1 MCLII
6 YAPKGVDKKKEFLKE
21 AITKASEFNQ
31 DGMGYATK
39 KANNV
44 LFMSKGYFNLEEFLN
59 AIDGEDLSEDD
70 ELLIHLRI
78 GNIGNKD
85 ASLCHPFIV
94 SKEADE
100 ILTIVKNNIDKP
112 IVAHNGTMRKH
123 VVTKSDYSDTY
134 FFIKNVLSTDSV
146 LNFLK
151 QDAYTFDWLLQDHLS
166 NSRLAIMFPDETETI
181 LLGEWHTYEGLSFS
195 KDYFVEYFKPEIT
208 VNLNVA
214 RGLSYRS
221 TDELFDDFD
230 YENDYN
236 TSRWD
241 DRITSDINDSQKNKI
256 YIPKLAYSRRT
267 FRDWLSVRYIEYMGI
282 LIPCYDTVAKFLPVI
297 DEENY
302 DLFHID
308 VVNSNHQAGIWRAND
323 YEVIKITNTGY
334 IVREI
339 DSKDMIA
346 LTFKEFYEC
355 FKFKTDTYTAGFY
368 DDYYKLVSKLRVSK
382 NLIKR
387 LKKDLEKA
395 RNKNLDLMTVR
406 EIQNIEPDVLDM
418 FILNA
423 EIELDL
429 IKNPHKLLF

>member
-6 YAPKGVDKKKEFLKE
+6 YCDKQSDKKKEFLRE

-39 KANNV
+39 RANNV

-59 AIDGEDLSEDD
+59 AIDGEDLGEGD

-94 SKEADE
+94 SKDQEE
-100 ILTIVKNNIDKP
+100 ILTIVKNEIDKP
-112 IVAHNGTMRKH
+112 ILAHNGTMRKH

-146 LNFLK
+146 LRFLK
-151 QDAYTFDWLLQDHLS
+151 DDPNTFDWLMQDHLS
-166 NSRLAIMFPDETETI
+166 KSRLAIMFPDETESI
-181 LLGEWHTYEGLSFS
+181 LLGDWFEYEGFKFS
-195 KDYFVEYFKPEIT
+195 KDYHVEYFKPEVT
-208 VNLNVA
+208 VNFNLMN
-214 RGLSYRS
+214 RRYS
-221 TDELFDDFD
+221 TVDELFDDYDYATEDRFD
-230 YENDYN
+230 
-236 TSRWD
+236 RWD
-241 DRITSDINDSQKNKI
+241 LRTTSDINDPSNKI
-256 YIPKLAYSRRT
+256 YIPRLAYARRT
-267 FRDWLSVRYIEYMGI
+267 FRDWLSVNYIEYMGL
-282 LIPCYDTVAKFLPVI
+282 LIPCYDTTAKFVPVI
-297 DEENY
+297 DDENY

-308 VVNSNHQAGIWRAND
+308 VVNSNHQIGIWRAND
-323 YEVIKITNTGY
+323 YEVIKVTASGY
-334 IVREI
+334 VVRDV
-339 DSKDMIA
+339 DSRELIHA
-346 LTFKEFYEC
+346 TFKEFYEC
-355 FKFKTDTYTAGFY
+355 FKFKTDTYTNGFY
-368 DDYYKLVSKLRVSK
+368 EDYHKLVSKLRVSK

-406 EIQNIEPDVLDM
+406 DIKNIEPDVLEM

>member
-6 YAPKGVDKKKEFLKE
+6 FAPKGVDKKKEFLKE

-39 KANNV
+39 RANNV

-59 AIDGEDLSEDD
+59 AIDGEDLSEED

-94 SKEADE
+94 SKESEE

-112 IVAHNGTMRKH
+112 IIAHNGTMRKH

-151 QDAYTFDWLLQDHLS
+151 QDQYTFDWLLQDHLCK
-166 NSRLAIMFPDETETI
+166 SRLAIMFPDETETI
-181 LLGEWHTYEGLSFS
+181 LLGDWHEYDGLSFS
-195 KDYFVEYFKPEIT
+195 KDYYVEYFKPEVT
-208 VNLNVA
+208 VNFNILDGG
-214 RGLSYRS
+214 RRYGSS
-221 TDELFDDFD
+221 DELFDDYATEERWSRFD
-230 YENDYN
+230 L
-236 TSRWD
+236 
-241 DRITSDINDSQKNKI
+241 RITSDINDPITSKI
-256 YIPKLAYSRRT
+256 YIPKLAYNRRS
-267 FRDWLSVRYIEYMGI
+267 FRDWLSTNYVEYMGI

-323 YEVIKITNTGY
+323 YEVIKITGTGY
-334 IVREI
+334 IVRDI
-339 DSKDMIA
+339 DNRETIS
-346 LTFKEFYEC
+346 LTFTEFYEC
-355 FKFKTDTYTAGFY
+355 FKFKTDTYTDGFY
-368 DDYYKLVSKLRVSK
+368 NDYFKLVSKLRVSK

-418 FILNA
+418 FIINA